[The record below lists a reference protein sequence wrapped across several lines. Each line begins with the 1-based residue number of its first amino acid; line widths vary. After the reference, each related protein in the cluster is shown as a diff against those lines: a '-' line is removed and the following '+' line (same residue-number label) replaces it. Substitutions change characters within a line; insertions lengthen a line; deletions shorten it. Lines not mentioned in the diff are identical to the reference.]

1 MEADLTNVTNDLLFA
16 EVKRRFECSFKPQR
30 RIILTGPPGAGK
42 GTHAP
47 RLKNENCWCHLSTGD
62 MLREG
67 VKQGSPLG
75 VKAKEAMNAG
85 QLVSDDIVIGMI
97 KERMKTP
104 ACSRGAILDGFP
116 RTVPQAEAL
125 DKMMLDEG
133 KPLDKVV
140 ALEIPDDLLV
150 ERIAGRRIHEK
161 SGRSYHVRFNPPKVP
176 DTDDITGEPLI
187 QRKDDTEVL
196 LRKRLEYY
204 HQYTTPI
211 LGHYGKMGLLATLNA
226 NQAIDKV
233 WKDLSGSLNL

>member
-1 MEADLTNVTNDLLFA
+1 M
-16 EVKRRFECSFKPQR
+16 
-30 RIILTGPPGAGK
+30 
-42 GTHAP
+42 
-47 RLKNENCWCHLSTGD
+47 
-62 MLREG
+62 
-67 VKQGSPLG
+67 
-75 VKAKEAMNAG
+75 
-85 QLVSDDIVIGMI
+85 
-97 KERMKTP
+97 
-104 ACSRGAILDGFP
+104 
-116 RTVPQAEAL
+116 
-125 DKMMLDEG
+125 
-133 KPLDKVV
+133 
-140 ALEIPDDLLV
+140 